1 MAALLAIAPVP
12 AFATTASQQDQ
23 LRVEDYRPV
32 FQDCRRAGFAPLLAI
47 RHMEIDGA
55 AMVLTVDP
63 ITLATRLE
71 REQNWS
77 CVDTD
82 DEHQKNTR
90 FVRAIHASDESRVPV
105 LDTIANGGLLRGAT
119 PTGAFITGDLCP
131 SRKPLDR
138 AFLTQLETVQT
149 PLPLALA
156 LSGTWLIRHH
166 ADFHWLQ
173 GQVRSG
179 ALQIAWVDHSYHH
192 PFARGLPLAR
202 NFLLM
207 KGVDPSAEIM
217 STERVLIANGEVPSV
232 FFRFPG
238 LVSSAALMQ
247 VAAEY
252 HLVVVGAAA
261 WLAKSPR
268 VQPGDIVLIH
278 PNGNEPMGLRIFL
291 ALLAEKEIAKPFRA
305 IEEAP
310 GR

>member
-12 AFATTASQQDQ
+12 VVATTDSQRNQV
-23 LRVEDYRPV
+23 RVENYRPV
-32 FQDCRRAGFAPLLAI
+32 FQACRRAGFAPVLAI
-47 RHMEIDGA
+47 RHMEIGGA
-55 AMVLTVDP
+55 GMVLTVDP
-63 ITLATRLE
+63 LTLATRLE
-71 REQNWS
+71 RQQNWS

-90 FVRAIHASDESRVPV
+90 FVRAIHASDGSSVPV
-105 LDTIANGGLLRGAT
+105 SDTIVNGGLLHGAT

-156 LSGTWLIRHH
+156 LSGTWLIGHH
-166 ADFHWLQ
+166 ADFDWLQ

-179 ALQIAWVDHSYHH
+179 ALQITWVDHSYHH
-192 PFARGLPLAR
+192 PFVRGVPLAH

-207 KGVDPSAEIM
+207 QGVDPSAEII
-217 STERVLIANGEVPSV
+217 STERMLIANGEVPSV

-238 LVSSAALMQ
+238 LVSSAALMR

-252 HLVVVGAAA
+252 HLIVLGAAA

-268 VQPGDIVLIH
+268 MQPGDIVLVH

-291 ALLAEKEIAKPFRA
+291 ALLAENEIAKPLRA

-310 GR
+310 GK